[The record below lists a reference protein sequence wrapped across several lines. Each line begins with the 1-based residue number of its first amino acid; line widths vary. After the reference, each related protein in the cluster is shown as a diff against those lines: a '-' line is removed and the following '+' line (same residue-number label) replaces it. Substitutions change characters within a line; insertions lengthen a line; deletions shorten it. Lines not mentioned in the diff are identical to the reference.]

1 MARYASDHK
10 EATRRRILEAA
21 AQRFKRDGVDGTG
34 IAAVMADAGLT
45 NGAFYAHFDSKD
57 DLVAH
62 VVSDQ
67 VRQQRE
73 HGGADLGSPD
83 GLAAFIRDYL
93 SRAHRDNA
101 PVGCPSAAMLQDVSR
116 GSGATRQ
123 AYGEELVVTID
134 EIAALVDAPD
144 PRTARSAAMSLFGSM
159 VGILQLARALPDEL
173 ADDLLEQGRRDILE
187 RASHLTARRGGKAP
201 VDQ

>member
-10 EATRRRILEAA
+10 SATRRRILEAA
-21 AQRFKRDGVDGTG
+21 AHRFKRDGVDGTG

-73 HGGADLGSPD
+73 QGGADLGSPD

-93 SRAHRDNA
+93 SRAHRDNVT
-101 PVGCPSAAMLQDVSR
+101 VGCPSAAMLQDVSR
-116 GSGATRQ
+116 GSEAVRQ
-123 AYGEELVVTID
+123 AYGEELVVTIE

-144 PRTARSAAMSLFGSM
+144 HRTARAAAMSLFASM

-173 ADDLLEQGRRDILE
+173 ADDLLAEGTRDILD
-187 RASHLTARRGGKAP
+187 RASHLTTRHRADGR
-201 VDQ
+201 